1 MKKELEKLL
10 TEKYGRLSFRDRV
23 MLNTAITEATK
34 ELQDKVE
41 MLDFFYEGNGF
52 KRRGLNNSI
61 QIADYIKQLEQD
73 KADLLLIRNNK
84 ANAMCED
91 KEKLDEAKEII
102 KALLRVTYGEGWNY
116 SLDVKIRAEQFLN
129 KGE

>member
-10 TEKYGRLSFRDRV
+10 TQKYGRLSFRDRV

-102 KALLRVTYGEGWNY
+102 KTLLRVTYGEGWNY
-116 SLDVKIRAEQFLN
+116 SLDVKIRAEQFLG
-129 KGE
+129 GEK

>member
-10 TEKYGRLSFRDRV
+10 IQKYGRLSFRDRV